1 MLCQPVSSGERAMR
15 CNHCKR
21 FRAHLRVKR
30 SRRSNSDLS
39 SAVADDSHTNYSDL
53 TKDELIDRL
62 KNVQKSRKAIRSR
75 CAKLAR
81 ELIKKDGV
89 KVTDDDESDIQALID
104 KVAPDVEEKYGEDSP
119 QSIFWHEQRK
129 YNSLKNK
136 RQMRWHPLV
145 VRFALYSSRVAYRTA
160 TSSGFLVLPS
170 ERLHSLVLC

>member
-1 MLCQPVSSGERAMR
+1 M
-15 CNHCKR
+15 
-21 FRAHLRVKR
+21 HLRVKR

-39 SAVADDSHTNYSDL
+39 SAVADDSHTNYSNL

-104 KVAPDVEEKYGEDSP
+104 EVAPDVEEKYGEDSP
-119 QSIFWHEQRK
+119 QSILWHEQRK

-145 VRFALYSSRVAYRTA
+145 VRFALSLYYSSRVAYRKA

-170 ERLHSLVLC
+170 ERTLRDYTH